1 MDEVKYYNLYTF
13 TSLFLYLFLYL
24 DLSPSQTVSFLE
36 VYFRCPRLTG
46 RRGNPEEC
54 SRESQNGRRRAADHL
69 SLKADWKSVYD
80 KNLRELSETHVAS
93 SHKQFHFPLRSD
105 AVALWPEY
113 RGYTSGN
120 LGPQYPGWEASCRV
134 TTQQSSRSA
143 GEVAGRD
150 PAATVPR
157 PLAPTT
163 SNASCGF
170 WH

>member
-1 MDEVKYYNLYTF
+1 MKYYKLHTF
-13 TSLFLYLFLYL
+13 TSLFLYLYL
-24 DLSPSQTVSFLE
+24 SLSQTVSFLE
-36 VYFRCPRLTG
+36 KGVPVLQKEGATQKNVAGKVRVG
-46 RRGNPEEC
+46 EE
-54 SRESQNGRRRAADHL
+54 RQAADHL
-69 SLKADWKSVYD
+69 SLKADWKRVYD
-80 KNLRELSETHVAS
+80 KNLRELSETHVTS
-93 SHKQFHFPLRSD
+93 SHKQFHFPQRSH

-113 RGYTSGN
+113 PGYTSGN
-120 LGPQYPGWEASCRV
+120 LGPQYPGWEASCRS

-150 PAATVPR
+150 PAAAVPR